1 MSTEATREL
10 VAVGNRT
17 ATRPQVVAETLTAAG
32 VSLPARSALIGAATA
47 DVTAPAVPG
56 ARRIGTRWNA
66 EQFVESTES
75 VSVETVIT
83 RITGDRVERHVAL
96 RDANGALRES
106 GTETWCL
113 DDRADAPVAPEL
125 DFCSVEWGNLLSDS
139 LEGDRGFTSS
149 LSTWDGTIGLRCGD
163 RELHLRMYKGDIV
176 DVSRR
181 TPHGAT
187 FTFVAPAHTWVDL
200 VLSDTDDFMRRAIS
214 GEFSSTGDGYEYLRL
229 TKPLNTIIAH
239 ARLIAR
245 KANS

>member
-139 LEGDRGFTSS
+139 SKEIEASRRRCPPGTAPSDCGAAIGNYICACTRETSS
-149 LSTWDGTIGLRCGD
+149 T
-163 RELHLRMYKGDIV
+163 
-176 DVSRR
+176 
-181 TPHGAT
+181 
-187 FTFVAPAHTWVDL
+187 
-200 VLSDTDDFMRRAIS
+200 
-214 GEFSSTGDGYEYLRL
+214 
-229 TKPLNTIIAH
+229 
-239 ARLIAR
+239 
-245 KANS
+245 